1 MGQVFPFKEKPPA
14 ADPKTILLIL
24 SIHVNSRGGPPK
36 PPTIRSFPAFNYAV
50 PWPYSGGRVEY
61 KLPEAAMNAKT
72 IIIGLVILA
81 VVVSV
86 ILTCN
91 QAG

>member
-1 MGQVFPFKEKPPA
+1 MRGQ
-14 ADPKTILLIL
+14 
-24 SIHVNSRGGPPK
+24 SGGPPYPFILNLLKDGRIGWAGGRAK
-36 PPTIRSFPAFNYAV
+36 PPTIRPIAAFNYPL

-81 VVVSV
+81 VVITV
-86 ILTCN
+86 IIN
-91 QAG
+91 VV

>member
-1 MGQVFPFKEKPPA
+1 M
-14 ADPKTILLIL
+14 LIA
-24 SIHVNSRGGPPK
+24 RGGPPK
-36 PPTIRSFPAFNYAV
+36 PPTIRPTTAFNYPI
-50 PWPYSGGRVEY
+50 PWPYSGGRVEH